1 MALYVRRL
9 PFSFNIVITQK
20 HLRRPRSPS
29 MSVANNGTDDEIKQL
44 LRQLLRDNIEMKQF
58 IEEQK
63 KSAKKRLRKRA
74 AENDLFK
81 ADLERAVEESRL
93 EAGLSCSSKAG
104 SKSGSPGSKAS
115 FSSGLDTEDLDG
127 EPCEEADHVAAGD
140 LEMKDAADNASEC
153 VSDSKLGGD
162 KVDDRAPAPCSST
175 HRKEYMALSRK
186 METLD
191 PSKFPEMA
199 QMWSASKAEP
209 RFY

>member
-1 MALYVRRL
+1 MALLYVRRL
-9 PFSFNIVITQK
+9 PFSFNLVITQK

-58 IEEQK
+58 IEEHK
-63 KSAKKRLRKRA
+63 KSEKKRLRKRA

-104 SKSGSPGSKAS
+104 SNSGSPGSKAS

-140 LEMKDAADNASEC
+140 LEMS

-175 HRKEYMALSRK
+175 RRKEYMALTRK